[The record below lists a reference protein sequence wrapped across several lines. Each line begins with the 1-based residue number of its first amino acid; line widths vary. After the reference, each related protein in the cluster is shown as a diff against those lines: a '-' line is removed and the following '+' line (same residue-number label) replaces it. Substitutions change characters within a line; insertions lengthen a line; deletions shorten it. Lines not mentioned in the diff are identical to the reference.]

1 MSALPPPGTRY
12 AVYAR
17 YSTGH
22 QTFKSIEDQL
32 TLCRA
37 YAARQGWEEAN
48 AYHDAERSGTT
59 VIGRSGL
66 FAMLTAADRGDF
78 AVILVEDLDRLSR
91 SASGTHGMLEEMEA
105 LDITVCTVS
114 SGVVSDM
121 EVAFKAAQNAR
132 YVKGQAEKTRRGQEG
147 TVKDGRISGQVAYGY
162 KKVLSLD
169 GKNGQRE
176 IDQAQA
182 AVVVRIM
189 TDYVSGMTPLEITKA
204 LNAEGVPGPRGKTWL
219 PGAIYGNRDTGTGI
233 LRNKLYVGINEWGR
247 TVTKHNRH
255 KGTSKAKVTP
265 KGDRLII
272 PVPHLRIVEDDL
284 FQAVQ
289 DRIESRRI
297 APSSFQGRRRP
308 DYMLSG
314 LVRCGVC
321 GKSYAVVSD
330 KLSCI
335 GSARQG
341 TCDNRRRVDREDLE
355 DLVLSG
361 LKGRL
366 LSPHLI
372 EPYLAEYRAEIE
384 RANADQAAKA
394 EAGVARL
401 KELERQIANIMDQ
414 VRDGQLKGLAGE
426 LMMKELDR
434 LEAERQRFER
444 QTRVKPRA
452 QPSVMQAEAV
462 VARLKVMV
470 DDLRT
475 ALAGDDREA
484 GRARD
489 VIRSLI
495 ERVTLTPIEL
505 DRPDKRG
512 QGPVRVT
519 VEGALSTLIDLADE
533 AGVIQYSSHPGTTL
547 DPATA
552 QFRYYVD
559 YIPEDERVDA
569 QTYADLPLVSRLL
582 DDTDVPLTRRAIVD
596 AIAKA
601 DGYASDWEPDYG
613 PAGPLMLRALN
624 ATRYLNKAGDIRA
637 IHLDPARRGWVWSHI
652 DCPDEVWKR
661 RAMAAPV
668 ASMHLPIPVI
678 RMGAPEA
685 FVVVL
690 GGDPER
696 TGRSGQNFDNACT
709 AGA

>member
-1 MSALPPPGTRY
+1 MSALPPSGTRY

-37 YAARQGWEEAN
+37 YAERQGWVEAG

-66 FAMLTAADRGDF
+66 FAMLAAADRGEF
-78 AVILVEDLDRLSR
+78 TVILVEDLDRLSR

-105 LDITVCTVS
+105 LDIVVCTVS

-147 TVKDGRISGQVAYGY
+147 TVKDGRISGQPAYGY
-162 KKVLSLD
+162 RMVLALN

-176 IDQAQA
+176 PDPVQA
-182 AVVVRIM
+182 AVVRRIM
-189 TDYVSGMTPLEITKA
+189 TDYVAGMTPLEIAKA
-204 LNAEGVPGPRGKTWL
+204 LNAEGVPGPRGGPWL
-219 PGAIYGNRDTGTGI
+219 PGAIYGNRDVGTGI
-233 LRNKLYVGINEWGR
+233 LRNRLYVGVNEWGR

-265 KGDRLII
+265 QGERLVI

-289 DRIESRRI
+289 DRIEARRV
-297 APSSFQGRRRP
+297 APSSFRGRRRP
-308 DYMLSG
+308 DYLLSG
-314 LVRCGVC
+314 LIRCGVC
-321 GKSYAVVSD
+321 GKAYAVVSD

-335 GSARQG
+335 GSAREG
-341 TCDNRRRVDREDLE
+341 TCDNRRRVAREDLE
-355 DLVLSG
+355 DLVLWG

-366 LSPHLI
+366 LKPELI

-384 RANADQAAKA
+384 RANAELAART
-394 EAGVARL
+394 EAGATHL
-401 KELERQIANIMDQ
+401 KEVERQIANIMDT
-414 VRDGQLKGLAGE
+414 VRDGRVQGLAGE

-444 QTRVKPRA
+444 QTKVKPRPA
-452 QPSVMQAEAV
+452 PAPLEAEAV
-462 VARLKVMV
+462 IARLDAML
-470 DDLRT
+470 DDLRS

-489 VIRSLI
+489 TLRGLI

-505 DRPDKRG
+505 ERIDKRG

-519 VEGALSTLIDLADE
+519 VEGPLSALVDLADD
-533 AGVIQYSSHPGTTL
+533 AGVILHSSHPGTLQDHATL
-547 DPATA
+547 

-559 YIPEDERVDA
+559 YIPEDNRLDT
-569 QTYADLPLVSRLL
+569 QTYSDLTVFARLL
-582 DDTDVPLTRRAIVD
+582 DGTDVPVTRRALID
-596 AIAKA
+596 ALARA
-601 DGYASDWEPDYG
+601 DGRDPGCRPDYS
-613 PAGPLMLRALN
+613 PSTPLTLRALN
-624 ATRYLNKAGDIRA
+624 VTRHLKKAGDIRA
-637 IHLDPARRGWVWSHI
+637 IAVDPARSGWVWNHVERS
-652 DCPDEVWKR
+652 DDDWKN
-661 RAMAAPV
+661 RAMAAPQPIPEG
-668 ASMHLPIPVI
+668 AHGCLPII
-678 RMGAPEA
+678 RIGGPEA
-685 FVVVL
+685 SVVVI
-690 GGDPER
+690 GPRPPDSEEK
-696 TGRSGQNFDNACT
+696 
-709 AGA
+709 